1 MELLSWDEG
10 GPNTGLFRDI
20 GVVNFSVRDPEND
33 DNSYCI
39 GFRFNG
45 EDCRNPNNYEF
56 DHVNSFREDL
66 DPVKVS
72 REKLEAGLKSKNVD
86 LGELLIKYISI
97 F

>member
-66 DPVKVS
+66 DPVQVS
-72 REKLEAGLKSKNVD
+72 REKLEAVLKSQNVD